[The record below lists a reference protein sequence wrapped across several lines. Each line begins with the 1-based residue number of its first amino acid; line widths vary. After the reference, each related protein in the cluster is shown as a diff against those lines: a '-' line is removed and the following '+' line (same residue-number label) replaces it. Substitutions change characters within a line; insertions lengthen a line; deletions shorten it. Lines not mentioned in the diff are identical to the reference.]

1 MARLVF
7 SNVPSN
13 GGVVSGN
20 ISTGA
25 GSPFGSGGKYESQV
39 AHIKAEIAKKPAGY
53 YDPPP
58 NTLWKGENIAIEFEA
73 NPVVINA
80 RKKILQ
86 LYKVYDPYHPLASS
100 LGRYGTAGDKFA
112 HEQLIKHQE
121 KIIDDIHTN
130 LLAEKNAPV
139 IKAQLE
145 QQAIEADLERRLE
158 IELAVQQALEKQLI
172 NQRPTPTPSFVITDP
187 ISPVSYLPFGVV
199 GIVLVVILLILRRRA

>member
-1 MARLVF
+1 LARLVF

-20 ISTGA
+20 VSTGA
-25 GSPFGSGGKYESQV
+25 GSPFGSGGKYESQI
-39 AHIKAEIAKKPAGY
+39 ANIKAEIAKKPVGY

-58 NTLWKGENIAIEFEA
+58 NTLWKGENIEIEFEGLPA
-73 NPVVINA
+73 VINA

-86 LYKVYDPYHPLASS
+86 LYQVYDPYHPRASS
-100 LGRYGTAGDKFA
+100 LGRYGSTGDIFA

-121 KIIDDIHTN
+121 KIISDIHDN

-145 QQAIEADLERRLE
+145 QQVIEADLQRRLE

-172 NQRPTPTPSFVITDP
+172 NQRPTAEPTAPAITT
-187 ISPVSYLPFGVV
+187 SATSYLPLAVV
-199 GIVLVVILLILRRRA
+199 GIVIVVILLILRRRA